1 MPINNHLGEIMINL
15 QITEDELA
23 TMYYALV
30 TEHNKLLAEKKG
42 KTNKATQTHAQILER
57 QYTRC
62 LGALSTVQLA
72 IEANYK

>member
-1 MPINNHLGEIMINL
+1 MINL

-23 TMYYALV
+23 TLYYALV
-30 TEHNKLLAEKKG
+30 TEHNKLLAEKKDP
-42 KTNKATQTHAQILER
+42 TRKATAQILER